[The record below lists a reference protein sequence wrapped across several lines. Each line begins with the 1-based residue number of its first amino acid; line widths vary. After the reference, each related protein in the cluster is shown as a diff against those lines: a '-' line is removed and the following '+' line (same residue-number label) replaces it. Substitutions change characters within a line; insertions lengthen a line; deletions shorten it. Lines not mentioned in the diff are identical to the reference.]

1 MYRLVRDH
9 SWITS
14 AGCGGHK
21 DLKRKED
28 VLEPTGQWQ
37 YGGPV
42 ALLVNDGTGG
52 AADLFA
58 CYLRSAKRVVTIG
71 STTHGNLAGV
81 AA

>member
-1 MYRLVRDH
+1 M
-9 SWITS
+9 
-14 AGCGGHK
+14 
-21 DLKRKED
+21 
-28 VLEPTGQWQ
+28 LEPTGQWQ